1 MAGRTRRHG
10 PSSGLEAWP
19 GYVDALS
26 TLLMVTIFVL
36 LVFVL
41 AQGFLSA
48 ALTGS
53 NQALDKVNARLA
65 QLTDALS
72 LERSH
77 ATQLQASIS
86 QLNQQLASEKSA
98 RASLAQQLTA
108 AEDQAQQVLVANQ
121 TLRAQRDKLTEQLSD
136 AKQVAQSQAAANQ
149 KLQAQLATAAS
160 QVDTAGQKNA
170 KVVAQ
175 LVDAQGQLNATRKLL
190 ADMRKQMAALDKTVS
205 VDKQTIKA
213 KLSDVAKLS
222 EQVQALSALRDQL
235 EQQAQNA
242 AVRATTEKQRRE
254 AVAAE
259 LAKEK
264 KLGDSAQAQ
273 IALLNK
279 QVSQLKDQLSSVAS
293 ALDLAQKQGRD
304 KDAKIA
310 NLGQKLNAALAAKVQ
325 ELQGYRSEFFGKL
338 RKVLSGRP
346 GIEVVGD
353 RFVFQSDVLFPV
365 GSADLTQK
373 GIAQLTALA
382 VQIKDLIPEFPKG
395 IDWILEV
402 QGYTDPQP
410 VKGGKFASNWEL
422 STARAISVV
431 KLLIKDG
438 VPPQHLSAAGFAQ
451 YQPIVPGDTPAD
463 YAKDRRIELRLTN
476 G

>member
-41 AQGFLSA
+41 SQGFLSA

-86 QLNQQLASEKSA
+86 QLNQQLVSEKSA
-98 RASLAQQLTA
+98 RASLAQQLVA
-108 AEDQAQQVLVANQ
+108 AEDQAQHVLAANQ
-121 TLRAQRDKLTEQLSD
+121 TLRAERDKLTEQLSD
-136 AKQVAQSQAAANQ
+136 ANQMARSQAAVTQ

-160 QVDTAGQKNA
+160 QADAAGQKNA
-170 KVVAQ
+170 KVAAQ
-175 LVDAQGQLNATRKLL
+175 LADARDQLKATQQLL
-190 ADMRKQMAALDKTVS
+190 ADMRKQMAALNKTVS
-205 VDKQTIKA
+205 VDKQTIQA

-222 EQVQALSALRDQL
+222 EQVQALAALRDQL
-235 EQQAQNA
+235 EKQAQDA
-242 AVRATTEKQRRE
+242 AVHATTEKQRRE
-254 AVAAE
+254 AVAVE

-279 QVSQLKDQLSSVAS
+279 QVSQLKSQLTAVAS
-293 ALDLAQKQGRD
+293 ALDLAQKQGHS
-304 KDAKIA
+304 KDVEIA
-310 NLGQKLNAALAAKVQ
+310 SLGKKLNAALAAKVQ
-325 ELQGYRSEFFGKL
+325 ELQGYRSEFFGQL
-338 RKVLSGRP
+338 RKVLAGRP

-365 GSADLTQK
+365 GSAQLTQK
-373 GIAQLTALA
+373 GIAQITALA
-382 VQIKDLIPEFPKG
+382 VQIKDLIPEFPKD
-395 IDWILEV
+395 IDWILQV
-402 QGYTDPQP
+402 QGHTDPQP
-410 VKGGKFASNWEL
+410 VTGGKFASNWEL
-422 STARAISVV
+422 SAGRAISVV

-451 YQPIVPGDTPAD
+451 YQPIVQGDTPAD
-463 YAKDRRIELRLTN
+463 WAKDRRIELRLTN

>member
-1 MAGRTRRHG
+1 MAGRTRRRG
-10 PSSGLEAWP
+10 PSGLEAWP

-53 NQALDKVNARLA
+53 NNALDKVHAQLA

-77 ATQLQASIS
+77 AAQLQLSIS
-86 QLNQQLASEKSA
+86 QLNRQLTSAKSSQESLTQQLAA
-98 RASLAQQLTA
+98 AQ
-108 AEDQAQQVLVANQ
+108 EQAQRALAASES
-121 TLRAQRDKLTEQLSD
+121 LRAERDKLTEQLSD
-136 AKQVAQSQAAANQ
+136 ANQVAQTQAAANQ
-149 KLQAQLATAAS
+149 TLQTQLAAAAS
-160 QVDTAGQKNA
+160 RADTAGQQNA
-170 KVVAQ
+170 QVTAQ
-175 LVDAQGQLNATRKLL
+175 LADARDQLKAAKKLL
-190 ADMRKQMAALDKTVS
+190 ADMHKQMAALDKTVS
-205 VDKQTIKA
+205 VDKETIKA
-213 KLSDVAKLS
+213 RLSDVARLS
-222 EQVQALSALRDQL
+222 DQVQALTALRDKL
-235 EQQAQNA
+235 EQQAEDA
-242 AVRATTEKQRRE
+242 AARATTEKQRRE

-279 QVSQLKDQLSSVAS
+279 QVGELKSQLSSVAS
-293 ALDLAQKQGRD
+293 ALDIAQKQGRD
-304 KDAKIA
+304 KDVQIA

-325 ELQGYRSEFFGKL
+325 ELQDYRSEFFGKL
-338 RKVLSGRP
+338 RKVLAGRP

-365 GSADLTQK
+365 GSAQLTDN
-373 GIAQLTALA
+373 GIAQLTSLA
-382 VQIKDLIPEFPKG
+382 VQIKDLIPEIPKD
-395 IDWILEV
+395 IDWILQV
-402 QGYTDPQP
+402 QGHTDPQP
-410 VKGGKFASNWEL
+410 VKGGKFTSNWEL

-431 KLLIKDG
+431 KLLIQYG

-451 YQPIVPGDTPAD
+451 YQPIVSGDTPAD